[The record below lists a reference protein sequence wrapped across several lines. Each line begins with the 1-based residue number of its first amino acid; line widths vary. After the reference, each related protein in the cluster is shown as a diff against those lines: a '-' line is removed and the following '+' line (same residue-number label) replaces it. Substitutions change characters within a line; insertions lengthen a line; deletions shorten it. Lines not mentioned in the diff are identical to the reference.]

1 MANARELTSPTLAD
15 QRARELVRELHS
27 ANRKT
32 YWMDLL
38 ATAVV
43 GWISFGLAVALR
55 FGSIPMWVASAVAV
69 CALYRGLC
77 FMHELSHIQPKALP
91 GFETAWN
98 FLMGVPLLIPSF
110 VYVGVHQWHH
120 KLSTYGTSQDPEYLP
135 FAQSSRMTIGFIA
148 HSVLIPSFLL
158 LRFILVTPVGWF
170 STRFQRVLVQQAS
183 SLTMN
188 LAYRREASGPLMRKV
203 MNWSLITW
211 AAWASALGLAAAGFI
226 PWRFFGVWYL
236 VVAAVSLVN
245 TLRTLVAHEY
255 ESVGE
260 PLSREEQLL
269 DSINVPGAPWT
280 GLWAP
285 VGLRYHA
292 LHHLFPG
299 IPYHNLAEAHR
310 RLALQLP
317 GSDSY
322 QTVTSSGML
331 ASLRTLLTKGMG
343 RA

>member
-1 MANARELTSPTLAD
+1 MWAA
-15 QRARELVRELHS
+15 
-27 ANRKT
+27 
-32 YWMDLL
+32 
-38 ATAVV
+38 AT
-43 GWISFGLAVALR
+43 
-55 FGSIPMWVASAVAV
+55 VAV

-77 FMHELSHIQPKALP
+77 FIHELSHIQPKILP
-91 GFETAWN
+91 MFETAWN
-98 FLMGVPLLIPSF
+98 ILMGVPLLIPSF

-135 FAQSSRMTIGFIA
+135 FARSSRMTIGFIA
-148 HSVLIPSFLL
+148 HSVLIPFFLL
-158 LRFILVTPVGWF
+158 LRFLVLTPVGWF
-170 STRFQRVLVQQAS
+170 SPFFQRVLVKQAS

-188 LAYRREASGPLMRKV
+188 LAYRRDGSDQLMRKV
-203 MNWSLITW
+203 TVWSLIIW
-211 AAWASALGLAAAGFI
+211 AFWACALGLATGGFI
-226 PWRFFGVWYL
+226 PWRFFGIWYL
-236 VVAAVSLVN
+236 TVAAVSLVN

-255 ESVGE
+255 DSVGE

-310 RLALQLP
+310 RLARQLP
-317 GSDSY
+317 GGDSY
-322 QTVTSSGML
+322 QKVTSPGML
-331 ASLRTLLTKGMG
+331 PSLRVLLAKGMR